1 MENMCGGRGVN
12 EAWATRGEDLPSPHA
27 LTPPSEQKYINP
39 LFIGQVQTEFLIMSS
54 ENGPDH
60 DALIAQL
67 ISLTSIPPDQ
77 VPPHPPEL
85 HAPSLTT
92 PRTGS

>member
-1 MENMCGGRGVN
+1 MN

-27 LTPPSEQKYINP
+27 LTPPSDKKYINT
-39 LFIGQVQTEFLIMSS
+39 LVIFQILTKLVIMSS
-54 ENGPDH
+54 ANVPDH

-85 HAPSLTT
+85 HSPSLTT
-92 PRTGS
+92 PRPGN